1 MIDLTYNERNRRCNL
16 ENREEIIEKNR
27 NLYNQEQISF
37 IAQNCIGGVIYH
49 DMNKNFYL
57 LQ

>member
-27 NLYNQEQISF
+27 NLYNQEQITF
-37 IAQNCIGGVIYH
+37 IAQNCIGIVIYH
-49 DMNKNFYL
+49 DMNK
-57 LQ
+57 